1 MSPERIRA
9 VLNEA
14 RELTRLCTQ
23 NGWIDP
29 DTLSYELIEEGPG
42 GTVVAVQFEE
52 IIMEGSGCVAD
63 RRGCYG
69 RVRIREEGGAGVPV
83 LEVL

>member
-1 MSPERIRA
+1 MSPEQIRL
-9 VLNEA
+9 VLNQS
-14 RELTRLCTQ
+14 RELAGLCTQ

-29 DTLSYELIEEGPG
+29 DTISYEVIEQARD
-42 GTVVAVQFEE
+42 TVVLAVQFEE

-69 RVRIREEGGAGVPV
+69 RVRIREGEGTDSLV
-83 LEVL
+83 LELL